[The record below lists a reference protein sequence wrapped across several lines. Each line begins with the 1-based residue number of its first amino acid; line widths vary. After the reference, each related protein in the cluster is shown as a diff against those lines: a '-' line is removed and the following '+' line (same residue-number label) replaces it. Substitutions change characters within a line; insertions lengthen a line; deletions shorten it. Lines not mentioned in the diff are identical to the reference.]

1 MCNENL
7 KSFLT
12 LMQKLFKEET
22 IYKNTVSRVLKLLD
36 ESSDRD
42 QRIHSMPEYC
52 QINNLLIFNF
62 NWYPN
67 LSRLYF
73 ALKVLSIFCVMHS
86 RVLFQNQCALDF
98 PGLSPTYWQ
107 MNLERYLKAFFF
119 FRLCFDL
126 NPAADSENFFW
137 HDTISGTCFF
147 CSTFKILYTL
157 SC

>member
-1 MCNENL
+1 
-7 KSFLT
+7 
-12 LMQKLFKEET
+12 MQKLFKEET

-73 ALKVLSIFCVMHS
+73 E
-86 RVLFQNQCALDF
+86 
-98 PGLSPTYWQ
+98 SP
-107 MNLERYLKAFFF
+107 
-119 FRLCFDL
+119 
-126 NPAADSENFFW
+126 
-137 HDTISGTCFF
+137 
-147 CSTFKILYTL
+147 
-157 SC
+157 